1 MHQRKTIA
9 RVGREKRACRK
20 VRAVRAEITV
30 FDDLIFVNIREV
42 FVPVAV
48 VFVTA

>member
-1 MHQRKTIA
+1 MHQTKTIA
-9 RVGREKRACRK
+9 RVEREKRAS
-20 VRAVRAEITV
+20 RAVRAEIIV
-30 FDDLIFVNIREV
+30 FDHLIFVNIRDV

>member
-9 RVGREKRACRK
+9 PVEREKRTS
-20 VRAVRAEITV
+20 RAVRAEIIV
-30 FDDLIFVNIREV
+30 FDHLIFVNIRDV

-48 VFVTA
+48 VFFTA

>member
-9 RVGREKRACRK
+9 PVEREKLAS
-20 VRAVRAEITV
+20 RAVRAEIIV
-30 FDDLIFVNIREV
+30 FDHLIFVNIRDV